1 MNLITKV
8 SEITV
13 YDVADYIRLD
23 EMDSSEQNTI
33 QTILEVAKTYVKK
46 YTGRTDAEL
55 DESQDF
61 VIAVLVLCQDMY
73 DNRALYLTGAMQN
86 KVVDSILSLHSCNLL

>member
-13 YDVADYIRLD
+13 QDIADYIRLD
-23 EMDSSEQNTI
+23 EMTTDEQNTI
-33 QTILEVAKTYVKK
+33 QTILGVAKSYVKK

-61 VIAVLVLCQDMY
+61 VIAVLVLCQDMF
-73 DNRALYLTGAMQN
+73 DNRALYLNGAMQN